1 MVMLRSYISLLVGIV
16 GNMSIIDTPLQSRE
30 IPIVLKKH
38 VVFNFYLEI
47 LELKWRFISEKIIEL
62 NAGPATFWYIT
73 LNPD

>member
-38 VVFNFYLEI
+38 VVFNFSLEI